1 MHCSSRRQSS
11 MKKENE
17 LTEKI
22 EEPAGRITRARAKA
36 QGGAASKS
44 SFKQVQK
51 CVHRMNSKRA
61 SSDENKASVTATVGL
76 EPKRRAVLKDVT
88 NVCADDMH
96 MDCLNAKKNQTSKK
110 TIRDPRGK
118 NKEMVEDIFTE
129 IPLVEDVKA
138 KLAEDLSKIMM
149 MEAQESTLTV
159 KLEKRAVAEPKCHA
173 EKECAVPDSMPPI
186 QAFTM
191 PIGHQSPQNKEE
203 DEVCKKL
210 EGSKDV
216 VDIDLNLKDPRVC
229 SLYAPDIYNYIR
241 VTELNR
247 RPSTN
252 YMEQVQKDI
261 TPSMRGILIDWLV
274 EVSEEY
280 KLVPDT
286 LYLTVSLIDRF
297 LSHNFIEKH
306 RLQLLGV
313 TCMLIASKYEEI
325 CAPRVEEFCFI
336 TDNTY
341 TRGEVWFFSYYL
353 YIAFMNLALLKKN
366 QSQILL
372 NSLAVLFVTYS
383 VGSGYMAGVEMESKV
398 LNFLYFHLSVPTT
411 KTFLRR
417 FIQAAQATYK
427 DPCMELEFLAN
438 YLAELSLV
446 EYNFLKF
453 LPSLIA
459 ASAVFL
465 ARWTLNQSVHPWNP
479 TLEHY
484 TSYKASDLKTT
495 VLALEELQLNTNGCS
510 LNSIRDK
517 YNQQKFKCVAT
528 MSSSERAVSVF
539 SRR

>member
-1 MHCSSRRQSS
+1 MHCSSRRQAS
-11 MKKENE
+11 MNKENE
-17 LTEKI
+17 LTERI
-22 EEPAGRITRARAKA
+22 EEPAGRITRAGAKA
-36 QGGAASKS
+36 ERGEASEP
-44 SFKQVQK
+44 SFKPVQK
-51 CVHRMNSKRA
+51 CVHRMNSKRS

-76 EPKRRAVLKDVT
+76 QPKRRAVLTDVT
-88 NVCADDMH
+88 NVCAYDMH
-96 MDCLNAKKNQTSKK
+96 MDCLNATKIQISKQS
-110 TIRDPRGK
+110 IRGPRGK
-118 NKEMVEDIFTE
+118 NKEIVEDIFTG
-129 IPLVEDVKA
+129 IPLVEDVNA
-138 KLAEDLSKIMM
+138 KLAEDLSKIRM
-149 MEAQESTLTV
+149 MEAQESTLPI
-159 KLEKRAVAEPKCHA
+159 KLEERAIAEPTCHA
-173 EKECAVPDSMPPI
+173 ERECAVPDSMPPR

-191 PIGHQSPQNKEE
+191 PVGHQSPQRKEE

-216 VDIDLNLKDPRVC
+216 VDIDSNLKDPRVC

-247 RPSTN
+247 RPSTS
-252 YMEQVQKDI
+252 YMELVQKDI

-286 LYLTVSLIDRF
+286 LYLTVSLVDRF
-297 LSHNFIEKH
+297 LSHNFIEKQ

-341 TRGEVWFFSYYL
+341 TRGE
-353 YIAFMNLALLKKN
+353 
-366 QSQILL
+366 
-372 NSLAVLFVTYS
+372 AVMFVTYPVS
-383 VGSGYMAGVEMESKV
+383 SGLAGVENGDQSSE
-398 LNFLYFHLSVPTT
+398 FLVLSVICSNHKNIP
-411 KTFLRR
+411 
-417 FIQAAQATYK
+417 QV
-427 DPCMELEFLAN
+427 PCMELELLAN

-484 TSYKASDLKTT
+484 AGYKATELKTT

-510 LNSIRDK
+510 LSAIRDK
-517 YNQQKFKCVAT
+517 YRQQKFKCVAA
-528 MSSSERAVSVF
+528 MSSPERVVSVF
-539 SRR
+539 SRS